1 MTFESDWSA
10 WHAERERAAGAEY
23 GPASLESTNWLI
35 SEPAAVE
42 GIPGLWAVAG
52 EDSIRGTDLGVDGA
66 TVTLRRGQALRL
78 GRRELRLFR
87 RRENTALRVFN
98 PARPQRERFSAIDT
112 YRPDPAWRLPAV
124 FEPAIDET
132 ITVTSI
138 DGAQHEEAIAGRLRF
153 ALRGVPHELTA
164 TRSAGALHVVFGD
177 GTNGVETYRFRFL
190 TIDEPAA
197 DGTTVVDFTRAYLP
211 PCAFSDQFVCPRPH
225 EGNRFAA
232 SIRAGERAV
241 VLGR

>member
-1 MTFESDWSA
+1 MTVLIQISIPKRAETCIIGDFATLQCSA
-10 WHAERERAAGAEY
+10 DLWMRSGIDAHDLLRAEFACTY
-23 GPASLESTNWLI
+23 GFVMS
-35 SEPAAVE
+35 VQF
-42 GIPGLWAVAG
+42 G
-52 EDSIRGTDLGVDGA
+52 
-66 TVTLRRGQALRL
+66 
-78 GRRELRLFR
+78 
-87 RRENTALRVFN
+87 ENTALRVFN

-124 FEPAIDET
+124 FEPAVDET
-132 ITVTSI
+132 IRVTSI
-138 DGAQHEEAIAGRLRF
+138 DGTQHEEAIAGRLRF

-225 EGNRFAA
+225 EGNRFAV